1 MTPQR
6 LALRAVS
13 LGPAVLLTA
22 APLVTGMAYA
32 LHGGYVNGAA
42 DLYAL
47 AALPLFKSSISFSLC
62 IALVTS
68 GIAALS
74 GTVLAYLFCE
84 KIQGHLV
91 LAKVL
96 VMLPYLAAA
105 SLVANAFGDS
115 GLVAHLVKA
124 FYPSLRSLG
133 IRYHPLGLGVI
144 ITCLYKQI
152 PFVFLTMAAVFFDI
166 RTQFQET
173 ARTLG
178 LGGWDMFWRVFLP
191 LGRRP
196 FAGVLIMIF
205 QFTLFSY
212 EGFAFLGPSAPKGLG
227 ELLVLLYYS
236 ADSESKSLAMTLC
249 GIEFAASFISAI
261 VLALVMLY
269 GKKKER

>member
-1 MTPQR
+1 
-6 LALRAVS
+6 
-13 LGPAVLLTA
+13 
-22 APLVTGMAYA
+22 MAYA
-32 LHGGYVNGAA
+32 LHGGYRNGLA

-47 AALPLFKSSISFSLC
+47 TALPLFKSSVLFSLC
-62 IALVTS
+62 VALVTS
-68 GIAALS
+68 VLAVLS
-74 GTVLAYLFCE
+74 GAFLAFLFSE
-84 KIQGHLV
+84 KIQGRLI

-105 SLVANAFGDS
+105 SLAANAFGDS
-115 GLVAHLVKA
+115 GLAAHLVKA
-124 FYPSLRSLG
+124 VFPDLRTLG

-152 PFVFLTMAAVFFDI
+152 PFVFLTMAVVFFDI

-178 LGGWDMFWRVFLP
+178 VGSWDMFWRVFLP

-196 FAGVLIMIF
+196 FAGVAILLF

-236 ADSESKSLAMTLC
+236 ADAERKSLALTLC
-249 GIEFAASFISAI
+249 GIEFAASLVSAV

-269 GKKKER
+269 GRKKEQ